1 MEKELKLYPLRIS
14 ELEDIYAWG
23 KETFALA
30 DLGYRDSIIG
40 DGWLAANTMS
50 EIMDT
55 YMDRIV
61 GDTVF
66 SMYGR
71 QFPIQMKRISCEGKM
86 PLRVHPDDSTA
97 ESRYDALGKEK
108 LWYILS
114 CSPDARIVHGF
125 SHPMDA
131 AALLGGI
138 TGGTLENDLYL
149 HEVKP
154 GDAIRIKPGTVH
166 GAIGKMEILEI
177 SQSSALDF
185 CVYPFGQVL
194 GEEEFDSSLDI
205 IEALDFIEY
214 KPVAPEFCKGKK
226 LSDGVSELLNLPQ
239 FVVNRLDLH
248 NALKVSSEK
257 TDSFAL
263 YYCVKGKAEIN
274 TEIEDL
280 GKVKYVLNEGQS
292 LLLPAEILEYF
303 LEPMNQGT
311 VLLEAM
317 GQTVIKP
324 EFPPLE
330 EDEKQDE

>member
-1 MEKELKLYPLRIS
+1 MDELKLYPLRIS
-14 ELEDIYAWG
+14 ELEDVYAWG

-50 EIMDT
+50 EVMDT

-61 GDTVF
+61 GDVVF

-71 QFPIQMKRISCEGKM
+71 QFPVQMKRISCEGKM

-114 CSPDARIVHGF
+114 CSPDAKIVHGF
-125 SHPMDA
+125 NHKMDA
-131 AALLGGI
+131 ATLLDGI
-138 TGGTLENDLYL
+138 TNGTLEEHLAL
-149 HEVKP
+149 HGVHA

-166 GAIGKMEILEI
+166 GAIGKMEILEV

-185 CVYPFGQVL
+185 CVYPFGQTL
-194 GEEEFDSSLDI
+194 GDEEFDPALDIVEALDI
-205 IEALDFIEY
+205 IEY
-214 KPVAPEFCKGKK
+214 NPVALEFCKSKK
-226 LSDGVSELLNLPQ
+226 LSDGVFELLNLPQ
-239 FVVNRLDLH
+239 FVVNRLDLK
-248 NALKVSSEK
+248 NALRISSEK

-263 YYCVKGKAEIN
+263 YYCVKGKAEVK
-274 TEIEDL
+274 TEIEGL
-280 GKVKYVLNEGQS
+280 GKVQYVLSEGQS

-303 LEPMNQGT
+303 LEPMEPGT

-330 EDEKQDE
+330 EDKNNE

>member
-1 MEKELKLYPLRIS
+1 MENDLKLYPLRIS
-14 ELEDIYAWG
+14 ELEDSYAWG
-23 KETFALA
+23 KEVFALA
-30 DLGYRDSIIG
+30 DLGYRDSVIG

-61 GDTVF
+61 GDVVF

-71 QFPIQMKRISCEGKM
+71 QFPLQMKRISCEGNM

-125 SHPMDA
+125 SHPTDA
-131 AALLGGI
+131 STLLGSI
-138 TGGTLENDLYL
+138 MDGTLEKHLALYG
-149 HEVKP
+149 VKA
-154 GDAIRIKPGTVH
+154 GDALRIRPGTVH
-166 GAIGKMEILEI
+166 GVVGRMEILEI

-185 CVYPFGQVL
+185 CVYPFGQKL
-194 GEEEFDSSLDI
+194 GEDEFDPSLDIVEALDI
-205 IEALDFIEY
+205 IEY
-214 KPVAPEFCKGKK
+214 KPLAPEFCKNRK
-226 LSDGVSELLNLPQ
+226 LSDGVFELLNLPQ
-239 FVVNRLDLH
+239 FVVNRLDLA
-248 NALKVSSEK
+248 NTLKISSEK

-263 YYCVKGKAEIN
+263 YYCVKGKTEIK
-274 TEIEDL
+274 TEIEGL
-280 GKVKYVLNEGQS
+280 GKVQYVLNEGQS

-303 LEPMNQGT
+303 IEPAAQGT

-324 EFPPLE
+324 EFSPLE
-330 EDEKQDE
+330 EAEKEDE